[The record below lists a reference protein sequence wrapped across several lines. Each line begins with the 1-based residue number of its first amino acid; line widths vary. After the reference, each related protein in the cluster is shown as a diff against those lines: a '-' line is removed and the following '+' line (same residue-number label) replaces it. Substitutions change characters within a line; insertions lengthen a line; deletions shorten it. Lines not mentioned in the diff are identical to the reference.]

1 MWYYLSIIIEYVFL
15 VLILM
20 FIGVII
26 IFLRFL
32 WENMVVIGII
42 IFILFLD

>member
-42 IFILFLD
+42 IFILLLD